1 MRGGKVPQL
10 NQLPI
15 MSTPA
20 GAIILTLETLGELV
34 EQRQRQKVSM
44 ERRNRTF
51 AERHLIQ
58 EESPTLEVD
67 QSALQNFFQGSLWR
81 RFAEHLLSPTDSIC
95 ICHSKVGLGGESY
108 WVDRNGNLHLVWGGS
123 NYPIWDTRRG
133 WNIVVSIL
141 GGTEKV
147 LDKIRQEMQKL
158 FDREHCKILP

>member
-1 MRGGKVPQL
+1 
-10 NQLPI
+10 

-20 GAIILTLETLGELV
+20 GPIILTLETLRELV

-44 ERRNRTF
+44 ERRNRKF
-51 AERHLIQ
+51 AERHLTQ
-58 EESPTLEVD
+58 EELPTLEAD
-67 QSALQNFFQGSLWR
+67 QSALQDFFQGSLWR

-95 ICHSKVGLGGESY
+95 ICHSKVGLSKGESY
-108 WVDRNGNLHLVWGGS
+108 WVDRNGNLYLVWGGS
-123 NYPIWDTRRG
+123 DYPIWDTRRG

-158 FDREHCKILP
+158 FDEKCGEILL